1 LSVNIVLI
9 DDNDIHLETT
19 SLLLQ
24 KNNYTVKCISD
35 STKAVS
41 LMTEVKPQLVI
52 LDIMMPG
59 LDGFTLLKSIKENS
73 VLKEIPVIILSGKPF
88 IPEQRKALALGAEMY
103 LTKPIRSQLLLE
115 KVEPYLQAAN
125 DKIKVLGS

>member
-1 LSVNIVLI
+1 
-9 DDNDIHLETT
+9 
-19 SLLLQ
+19 
-24 KNNYTVKCISD
+24 
-35 STKAVS
+35 
-41 LMTEVKPQLVI
+41 MTEVKPQLVI

>member
-1 LSVNIVLI
+1 MSVDIVLI

-24 KNNYTVKCISD
+24 NNNYTVKCISD
-35 STKAVS
+35 STQAVS
-41 LMTEVKPQLVI
+41 LMTEIKPELVI

-59 LDGFTLLKSIKENS
+59 LDGFTLLKSIKENI
-73 VLKEIPVIILSGKPF
+73 VLKDIPVIILSGKPF

-125 DKIKVLGS
+125 DNIKVLGS